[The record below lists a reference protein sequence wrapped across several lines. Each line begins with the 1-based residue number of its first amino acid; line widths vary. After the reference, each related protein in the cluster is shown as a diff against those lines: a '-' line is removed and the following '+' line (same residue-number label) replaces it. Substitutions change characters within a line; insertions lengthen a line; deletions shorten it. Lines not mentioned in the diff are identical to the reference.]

1 MTNVKSIDEL
11 IQRILACRAGI
22 PESRSLLVGL
32 SGIDGSGKGY
42 VAGQIEAH
50 LGQFGVPAAI
60 LNVDGWLNLPEKR
73 FSCSAPAEHF
83 YEHAIRFEEFFSQLV
98 IPLRDRRCIHLEA
111 DFAEETANHFRKHIY
126 DFKDV
131 AVVVVEGIFLF
142 KPQYRQFFDLAIWI
156 ECSFST
162 ALARAIDR
170 AQEGLSRAKTIAAY
184 ETIYFPA
191 QRIHFERDDPRATAD
206 LIFDNDV
213 NSGLIVAVP
222 SSGTLSKQNGS
233 AASIRPRLSADRSLS
248 GERGILPGSGRNL
261 LAARLPLE

>member
-42 VAGQIEAH
+42 LAGQIEAH
-50 LGQFGVPAAI
+50 LGQYGVPAAI
-60 LNVDGWLNLPEKR
+60 VNVDGWLNLPEER
-73 FSCSAPAEHF
+73 FSSSAPAEHF

-98 IPLRDRRCIHLEA
+98 IPLRERRRVHLVA
-111 DFAEETANHFRKHIY
+111 DFAEETVNHFRKHTY

-131 AVVVVEGIFLF
+131 GVVVVEGIFLF
-142 KPQYRQFFDLAIWI
+142 KPQYRQFFDLAIWT
-156 ECSFST
+156 ECSFPT

-191 QRIHFERDDPRATAD
+191 QKIHLVQDKPRESAD
-206 LIFDNDV
+206 LIFEND
-213 NSGLIVAVP
+213 SYPA
-222 SSGTLSKQNGS
+222 
-233 AASIRPRLSADRSLS
+233 RSFS
-248 GERGILPGSGRNL
+248 R
-261 LAARLPLE
+261 AARQRSYRALGIN